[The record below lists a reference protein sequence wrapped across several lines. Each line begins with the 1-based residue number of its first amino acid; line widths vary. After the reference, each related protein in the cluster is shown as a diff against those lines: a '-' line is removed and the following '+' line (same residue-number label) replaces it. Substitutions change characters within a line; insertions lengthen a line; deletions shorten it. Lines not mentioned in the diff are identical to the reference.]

1 MKRTFRS
8 QIPPK
13 PNGIRVNVTATFD
26 MKEMENWPPQKIT
39 AFLSGLAELINVANP
54 PAAKGVKA

>member
-1 MKRTFRS
+1 MKRNFRS

-26 MKEMENWPPQKIT
+26 MKELESWPPQKIT

-54 PAAKGVKA
+54 PGAKGAKA